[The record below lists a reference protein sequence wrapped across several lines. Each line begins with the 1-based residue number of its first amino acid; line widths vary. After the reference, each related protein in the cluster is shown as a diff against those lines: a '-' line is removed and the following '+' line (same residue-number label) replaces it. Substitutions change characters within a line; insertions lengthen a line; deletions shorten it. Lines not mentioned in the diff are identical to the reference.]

1 MDLRYEAFCFADPLF
16 FDEQRESATAEDVL
30 GHELEQP
37 DSGWLREDMG
47 VWRMLRPTSGPLPEQ
62 GWKIHVSACLDN
74 AERVLTTVHEYCLA
88 HKISFKY
95 LRTRSIL
102 LARNSK
108 YAPRSASGK
117 LITIYPADDGQFE
130 RVLADLSGKLDG
142 EEGPYILSDLRY
154 GKGPLFVRYGG
165 FVERW
170 VEADG
175 TRVLA
180 IRKSDGTLVPD
191 KRGPSFVVPDW
202 VDLPECLEPHV
213 AARKGGD
220 PADFPYRVTRS
231 LHFSNGGGVYQAER
245 LADGKELVLKEGRP
259 HAGLDRDQA
268 DAVTRLQREYD
279 ILTRLAGI
287 EGIPEVYDLF
297 TVWEHHFLAME
308 YVRGRPLGSWLS
320 RNYPLTRGDIDE
332 REVADYTRRAL
343 GLLDSVTRLISEVHE
358 RGVVFGDLH
367 ALNIMVDDEAGQEG
381 QEAGDTKHTAGSPRI
396 SLIDFELAA
405 PVDTGGRPAL
415 GAPGF
420 RAPRDR
426 TGFQIDEYALA
437 ALRLWLFLPVNA
449 LLELSPAKLFPLVEF
464 VERRF
469 PVPAGFGESVLNVLA
484 PRDEQGARLAPAS
497 TELDQP
503 EPDWGMVRKSLAE
516 AILASA
522 TPERADRLFPG
533 DIEQFRVGGTC
544 FGYGAAGVLHALEV
558 TGAGRYPEHE
568 RWLIEA
574 VRRERPARPGFY
586 DGAHGIAYVLENLG
600 HSEEATAVLDGAANL
615 VEQTQDH
622 SLDGGLAG
630 IALNLRHFAATRQ
643 DADFRAHAMR
653 IGDRLAEAV
662 AGAEAPGG
670 FARAGLLHG
679 WSGPALLFLRLY
691 DDTGEES
698 WLDLAEQALQR
709 DLAEGVLAD
718 DGSLQVRDGGARTL
732 PYLAIGSA
740 GVAIVAGELAE
751 YRPGA
756 ESAARIP
763 ELLKA
768 CRGEFVVHPSLLFGR
783 AGLMV
788 TLAEADRRAPDPVLA
803 ESVNRHLSRLAWHG
817 IPFGEDGIAVP
828 GNQLLRLSMDLK
840 TGGAGLLLALA
851 STVDGHGP
859 VLPFLGTP
867 GRPPRTPGQS
877 PAGGK

>member
-30 GHELEQP
+30 GRDLELP
-37 DSGWLREDMG
+37 DSGWSQGDLG
-47 VWRMLRPTSGPLPEQ
+47 VWRMLRPTSEPLPEQ

-74 AERVLTTVHEYCLA
+74 AERVLTTVHEYCIE
-88 HKISFKY
+88 HKVSFKY
-95 LRTRSIL
+95 LRTQSIL

-117 LITIYPADDGQFE
+117 LITIYPADDSQFE

-154 GKGPLFVRYGG
+154 GNGPLFARYGG

-191 KRGPSFVVPDW
+191 KRGPSFVTPDW
-202 VDLPECLEPHV
+202 VDLPECLEPHIS
-213 AARKGGD
+213 ARKGGD
-220 PADFPYRVTRS
+220 PGDFPYRVRRS

-245 LADGKELVLKEGRP
+245 LADERELVLKEGRP

-268 DAVTRLQREYD
+268 DAVTRLRREYD
-279 ILTRLAGI
+279 ILTGLAGI
-287 EGIPEVYDLF
+287 PGIPEVYDLF

-308 YVRGRPLGSWLS
+308 YVRGRSLGAWLS
-320 RNYPLTRGDIDE
+320 RNYPLTRGDTGE

-343 GLLDSVTRLISEVHE
+343 GLLDAVTTLISRVHE

-367 ALNIMVDDEAGQEG
+367 ALNIMVDDGDDGEG
-381 QEAGDTKHTAGSPRI
+381 KEGGEDTAGEPPRV
-396 SLIDFELAA
+396 SLIDFELAC
-405 PVDTGGRPAL
+405 PVDTGSRPAL

-449 LLELSPAKLFPLVEF
+449 MLELSPAKLFPLVEF

-469 PVPAGFGESVLNVLA
+469 PVPEGFGESVLSVLA
-484 PRDEQGARLAPAS
+484 PRDEQGARPAPAT

-503 EPDWGMVRKSLAE
+503 EPDWGVVRKSLAE

-533 DIEQFRVGGTC
+533 DIEQFRIGGTC
-544 FGYGAAGVLHALEV
+544 FGYGAAGVLHALDV

-574 VRRERPARPGFY
+574 VRGEPPARPGFY

-600 HSEEATAVLDGAANL
+600 HAEEAGAVLDGAANL
-615 VEQTQDH
+615 VEQTRDH

-630 IALNLRHFAATRQ
+630 IALNLRHFAGTRQ

-653 IGDRLAEAV
+653 LADRLAEAV
-662 AGAEAPGG
+662 AGAEEPAG

-679 WSGPALLFLRLY
+679 WSGPALLFLRLF
-691 DDTGEES
+691 DDTGDRS
-698 WLDLAEQALQR
+698 WLDLADQALRR
-709 DLAEGVLAD
+709 DLAECVPAD

-751 YRPGA
+751 YRPRA
-756 ESAARIP
+756 ESVARIP

-768 CRGEFVVHPSLLFGR
+768 CRGEFVIHPSLLFGR
-783 AGLMV
+783 AGLM
-788 TLAEADRRAPDPVLA
+788 TALAEADRRSPDPGLA
-803 ESVNRHLSRLAWHG
+803 EAVTRHLSRLAWHG
-817 IPFGEDGIAVP
+817 IPFGEGGIAVP

-851 STVDGHGP
+851 ATVDGHGP

-867 GRPPRTPGQS
+867 DRSSRAPGQS